1 MGHSSTPENVGAFI
15 SCSIG
20 GFILASLTPVAAA
33 MAAPPETEG
42 WSSEEIRLEEVWASQ
57 EVQLSQLQ
65 ELSPEEEQLDSRG
78 DDGWSGTL
86 EIYGY
91 LPTTTNTYTK
101 IGGTEA

>member
-1 MGHSSTPENVGAFI
+1 MHHSSTPEHVGALI

-20 GFILASLTPVAAA
+20 GFVLASLTPVAA

-42 WSSEEIRLEEVWASQ
+42 WSSEEIRLEEVQASQ
-57 EVQLSQLQ
+57 EVQLSQSQ